1 MVAVKGQAAF
11 DEDGYTVLKL
21 KISFIEEAS
30 SRLLKIRF
38 IGENIE
44 MLWNECPGK
53 DLLMTGLDSV
63 MTGGTSSFLLDS
75 LMEKDT
81 IGLMD
86 LLMDQTVCP
95 KVLGEEDHEAGERFL
110 REVPISFT
118 L

>member
-1 MVAVKGQAAF
+1 
-11 DEDGYTVLKL
+11 
-21 KISFIEEAS
+21 
-30 SRLLKIRF
+30 
-38 IGENIE
+38 
-44 MLWNECPGK
+44 
-53 DLLMTGLDSV
+53 MTGA
-63 MTGGTSSFLLDS
+63 TSSFLLDS